1 VILQKSERL
10 KIILALLVPAEDG
23 WPAAGE
29 SEILESFLQDV
40 AADKNQK
47 SISDLIQTLPAEF
60 EVAASQLQIDY
71 LETLESNHTSAF
83 ASLLRHTY
91 NAYYSNS
98 KVLKV
103 LEAKSGYPA
112 RPPLFQGYEMKPF
125 DPGSLKTQ
133 QQRAPFWRKTN

>member
-1 VILQKSERL
+1 MILS
-10 KIILALLVPAEDG
+10 LLVPAEDG

-29 SEILESFLQDV
+29 AEIFEAFLQDV
-40 AADKNQK
+40 SADKNQN
-47 SISDLIQTLPAEF
+47 SIGELIQALPADF
-60 EVAASQLQIDY
+60 EKAATRLQIDY

-112 RPPLFQGYEMKPF
+112 RPPLFQGYEMEPF